1 MGAPQLLLV
10 VILSIFVFLP
20 FALLGRYIA
29 SKKGNSKITGFWI
42 GGLFNFLGIVLLL
55 LQPKQEK

>member
-42 GGLFNFLGIVLLL
+42 GGVI
-55 LQPKQEK
+55 